1 MKQLWDYQTILLN
14 ALQKFEFDE
23 DLINDL
29 ENLKIDEFQNDMEKL
44 EIYLKNLQINPSN
57 CSLSM

>member
-1 MKQLWDYQTILLN
+1 MKQVWDYQTILLN

-44 EIYLKNLQINPSN
+44 EIYLKNLEINPSN
-57 CSLSM
+57 CSLPM